1 MANGNFVVQNGLTVG
16 PLTIDAATGS
26 ISTSGTVTI
35 SGGLGGVT
43 QISKND
49 TSISINDTGT
59 GSNVLIAIDGVT
71 EHTLTQYLT
80 TLNGNLYVNTTTAAT
95 SSTTGALQVAGG
107 AGIAGNVYI
116 GGITNHAGNVA
127 FEIGRAHV

>member
-95 SSTTGALQVAGG
+95 SSTTG
-107 AGIAGNVYI
+107 
-116 GGITNHAGNVA
+116 
-127 FEIGRAHV
+127 EIGRAHV